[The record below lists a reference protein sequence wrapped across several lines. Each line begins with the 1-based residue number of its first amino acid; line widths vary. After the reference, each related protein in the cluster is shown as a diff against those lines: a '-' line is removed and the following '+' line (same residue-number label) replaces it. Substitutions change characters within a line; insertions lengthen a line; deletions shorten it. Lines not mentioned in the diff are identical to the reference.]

1 LSTKKKYLFIY
12 LKTGGGHLAPARAIF
27 NYMNKHFTDIAEPKL
42 IYGFEKTPRWVQYI
56 IEDGYRLL
64 QYTGKW
70 FFEFLYAL
78 NKLPLVSRLSCNLLA
93 PFMMDYLEETIVNEK
108 PDKIV
113 IFHFFCLIPVYRI
126 LKRNKLSIPVQTV
139 ITDPFTPH
147 PMWFLVKNQ
156 NFIVFSNG
164 LKDRIIAKG
173 RGYIVQNFP
182 FILDEKFSSA
192 LSQDEV
198 LATKQK
204 LGYKL
209 NQKIVLILGGGDGI
223 PKGERILDKVLK
235 SKLDVETAIV
245 CGKNDS
251 LLKGSEGLKR
261 VYKAENL
268 KIYGYVD
275 FIYELI
281 NISDVIITKCGAST
295 IMEILNLKKVPV
307 VNDYIWEQEKGNVE
321 YLIKN
326 DLGIYEPQIKNLPKA
341 VKQLLEDEELYS
353 GYVKNISNQR
363 IENGVGET
371 SNFIIEVS
379 NQQS

>member
-1 LSTKKKYLFIY
+1 LNKKKKYLFIY

-27 NYMNKHFTDIAEPKL
+27 NYMNKHFADVAEPKL

-56 IEDGYRLL
+56 IEDGYRML

-78 NKLPLVSRLSCNLLA
+78 NKLPLVSRISCNLLA
-93 PFMMDYLEETIVNEK
+93 PFMTDYLEETIVNER
-108 PDKIV
+108 PEKIV
-113 IFHFFCLIPVYRI
+113 IFHFFCIIPVYRI

-164 LKDRIIAKG
+164 LKDRIIAKR
-173 RGYIVQNFP
+173 RGYTVQNFP
-182 FILDEKFSSA
+182 FILDEKFSST

-198 LATKQK
+198 ITTKRK
-204 LGYKL
+204 LGFKSD
-209 NQKIVLILGGGDGI
+209 QKVVLILGGGDGI
-223 PKGERILDKVLK
+223 PKGERILDEVLK
-235 SKLDVETAIV
+235 SKLNAGTAIV
-245 CGKNDS
+245 CGKNDF
-251 LLKGSEGLKR
+251 LLKVSEELKR

-275 FIYELI
+275 FIYDLI
-281 NISDVIITKCGAST
+281 NISDVVITKCGAST

-326 DLGIYEPQIKNLPKA
+326 NLGIYEPQIKNLPKA

-363 IENGVGET
+363 IENGVAEI

-379 NQQS
+379 N